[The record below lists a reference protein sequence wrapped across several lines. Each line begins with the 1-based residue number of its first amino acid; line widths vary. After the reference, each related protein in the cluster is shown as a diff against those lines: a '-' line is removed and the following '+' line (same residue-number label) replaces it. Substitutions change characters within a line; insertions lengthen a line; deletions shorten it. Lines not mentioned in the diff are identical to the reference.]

1 MTFLMASHG
10 AYSNLSTQL
19 RHPEQEI
26 LDWLAG
32 EVNQQLFSW
41 MQCIR
46 LHICHRHK
54 ASHCTMVLS
63 FLQGFLLSVYITHR
77 EGDVNWTPLKG
88 WKSSQNKT
96 RPTGYGYN
104 YLITACVL
112 NWVEFVTEKKKG
124 RGRGGGGWDE
134 TMQSAF
140 RQHSLLQSWVSKAGG
155 WKCLI

>member
-1 MTFLMASHG
+1 MASHG

-19 RHPEQEI
+19 GHPEQEI

-54 ASHCTMVLS
+54 ASHCTIVLS

-88 WKSSQNKT
+88 
-96 RPTGYGYN
+96 
-104 YLITACVL
+104 
-112 NWVEFVTEKKKG
+112 
-124 RGRGGGGWDE
+124 
-134 TMQSAF
+134 
-140 RQHSLLQSWVSKAGG
+140 
-155 WKCLI
+155 